1 MITDNPPMHPSAF
14 ADPRA
19 GAPLLTGADLW
30 REDYGHKPA
39 IEFVDEEA
47 AQKPLTN
54 IVPSHVSRY

>member
-47 AQKPLTN
+47 AQKPLSN